1 MSRLGNLIHLILSAA
16 FVLSGVGFVLSA
28 QDMPRLA
35 SLDPPDAA
43 MLSLAP
49 VSDAPL
55 PGAAI
60 EGLSLP
66 QIFLDPN
73 NLVMWALLLSIW
85 AALMLD
91 ALGEWLEVD
100 QTTGPH
106 PRQPLRQTAGPDV
119 RWPLAAGLAFGTI
132 WPWLIDA
139 AQLVAAVG
147 AALAAAALYL
157 ATVRAAGLRRP
168 AIGFLAGWSL
178 CLATVMLA
186 SQVGNW
192 LDMSLAQAAI
202 LAILPAAGFGIAG
215 QLRLGRRIG
224 FSVALIWAFCGLAL
238 TTMGVSPMT
247 AIAAILGI
255 AAMATVLI
263 RAAS

>member
-1 MSRLGNLIHLILSAA
+1 MERLGNLIHLIVSAA
-16 FVLSGVGFVLSA
+16 FVLSGLAFVLSA
-28 QDMPRLA
+28 QDMPQLA

-49 VSDAPL
+49 ILDTPM

-60 EGLSLP
+60 EGVSLP
-66 QIFLDPN
+66 QVFLHPD
-73 NLVMWALLLSIW
+73 NLVMWALLLAIW
-85 AALMLD
+85 AAVMLD
-91 ALGEWLEVD
+91 ALGEWLEVE
-100 QTTGPH
+100 QTTGPR
-106 PRQPLRQTAGPDV
+106 PRQPIPLSAGPGV
-119 RWPLAAGLAFGTI
+119 RWPLAAGLALTAA
-132 WPWLIDA
+132 WPWLIDD
-139 AQLVAAVG
+139 VPV
-147 AALAAAALYL
+147 LAAAAAVAGAVALYL
-157 ATVRAAGLRRP
+157 ASVNGAGLRRP
-168 AIGFLAGWSL
+168 TIGFLAGWSL
-178 CLATVMLA
+178 CLAAVVLA
-186 SQVGNW
+186 SLIGVW

-202 LAILPAAGFGIAG
+202 LAILPAAGFGIAA

-224 FSVALIWAFCGLAL
+224 FSVAVIWAFCGLAL